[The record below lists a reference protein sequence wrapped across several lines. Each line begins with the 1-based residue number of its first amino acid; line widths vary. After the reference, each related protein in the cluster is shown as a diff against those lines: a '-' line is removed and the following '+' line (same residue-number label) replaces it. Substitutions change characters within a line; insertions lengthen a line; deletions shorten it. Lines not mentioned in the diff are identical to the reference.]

1 MLTFSKNDWFFTF
14 LVISR
19 SFCPIRPSHLKS
31 GGRPLASMAGVYCP
45 TCEAGVEAVAKFCL
59 ACGHDLT
66 VQGPITA
73 TGHDLNQLKEVIR
86 VRDDLSMAEK
96 FDMIA
101 KIEDGA
107 NPIVLG
113 IAAPAE
119 GEEADLSDAFSME
132 IAEPSSSSV
141 FTNHEW
147 GKSPAANAA
156 IRAVVRG
163 TNGWDLIQ
171 AGKLDLKEG
180 LFREAMDNGM
190 EASTHIHDVASG
202 EHEGIDPESMRA
214 IPVLKPPK
222 RSFCPKCGSDIHANT
237 MLQWRKWRD
246 SSSEVVSMQ
255 LEASMETSLIQV
267 AAHYINVMQAMQDE
281 RDDALNKLSKGDPAA
296 MEDKL
301 RSKLEK
307 SIRSEIEKEVRA
319 ELEEEFK
326 GRSISSSPSK
336 AKGSKAKSSGTGTK
350 ADANK
355 AASNKAAA
363 NKAATG
369 TQKKKSS
376 GMFGAKKITKKYEGE
391 PGGKADWFLKDALD
405 TVYDPHGTGKVVK
418 PATILARSAAG
429 NVRVRD
435 VVRIFDVDGEEGI
448 SELAWTSPLTKY
460 IIEAY
465 SAC

>member
-1 MLTFSKNDWFFTF
+1 
-14 LVISR
+14 
-19 SFCPIRPSHLKS
+19 
-31 GGRPLASMAGVYCP
+31 MAGVYCP
-45 TCEAGVEAVAKFCL
+45 TCEAGVEAAAKFCL
-59 ACGHDLT
+59 SCGHDLT
-66 VQGPITA
+66 GQGPITA

-86 VRDDLSMAEK
+86 IRDDLSMAEK

-113 IAAPAE
+113 IAAPAD
-119 GEEADLSDAFSME
+119 GEEVDLSDAFSAE
-132 IAEPSSSSV
+132 SLEPSASSI
-141 FTNHEW
+141 FTSYEW
-147 GKSPAANAA
+147 GQSPAANAA
-156 IRAVVRG
+156 VRAVVRG

-180 LFREAMDNGM
+180 MFREAMDNGM

-281 RDDALNKLSKGDPAA
+281 RDDALNKLAKGDPAA
-296 MEDKL
+296 IEGKL
-301 RSKLEK
+301 RAKLEK

-326 GRSISSSPSK
+326 GRSVASSP
-336 AKGSKAKSSGTGTK
+336 AKGKAAASKGKSSGTST
-350 ADANK
+350 
-355 AASNKAAA
+355 KAAA
-363 NKAATG
+363 TKAAAG

-376 GMFGAKKITKKYEGE
+376 GMFGAKKVVKKYDGE
-391 PGGKADWFLKDALD
+391 AGGKADWFLKDALD
-405 TVYDPHGTGKVVK
+405 TVYDPHGTGKAVK
-418 PATILARSAAG
+418 PATILARSSEG

-435 VVRIFDVDGEEGI
+435 VVRIYDVEGEEGI

-465 SAC
+465 DAC